1 MTAMQI
7 GNKIYASDPITGWG
21 FYQSKNTILHTA
33 IENGDI
39 KSCISYMEKPE
50 YYDRASCLGV
60 TPLFMM
66 LQYSVI
72 TNYSEPIKIL
82 VNKKIE
88 NKTDFKAFLEN
99 MNLAKTYGANYYNG
113 LLTLLKNIVGD
124 NNYNYIMNIKLSIV

>member
-7 GNKIYASDPITGWG
+7 DNKIYASDAITGWS
-21 FYQSKNTILHTA
+21 FYQSQNTILHTA

-39 KSCISYMEKPE
+39 KSCISYMQKSK
-50 YYDRASCLGV
+50 YYDTSNCLGV

-72 TNYSEPIKIL
+72 SNYYEAIKIH

-88 NKTDFKAFLEN
+88 NKTDFQDFLQN
-99 MNLAKTYGANYYNG
+99 MNDAKIYGNYYYNR
-113 LLTLLKNIVGD
+113 LMTLLKNIVGD
-124 NNYNYIMNIKLSIV
+124 NNYNYIMNIKISIV

>member
-7 GNKIYASDPITGWG
+7 GNKIYASDPITGWS
-21 FYQSKNTILHTA
+21 FYQSKNTILQTA
-33 IENGDI
+33 IENSDI
-39 KSCISYMEKPE
+39 HACISYMQKSE
-50 YYDRASCLGV
+50 YYDTSNCLGV

-72 TNYSEPIKIL
+72 ADYSEPIKIL

-88 NKTDFKAFLEN
+88 NKTDFKDFLQN
-99 MNLAKTYGANYYNG
+99 MNLAKTYGDNYYNK
-113 LLTLLKNIVGD
+113 LMTLLKNIVGD